1 MPIKYQSLEKI
12 LAMDFSQLRALKISN
27 KHAPEELA
35 EADSRATDEAL
46 LLFVQNFADFFTQ
59 FSSLSKLETQDLDN
73 YESYLH
79 KIIEKVNES
88 EYQYY
93 LIKYKQHGENAE
105 FMAKSAS
112 YVKDGQ
118 GLATR
123 MQYWAAGETFGDA
136 IRNVERHQYV
146 AKQLEKWSLLLNQ
159 NKNFSSSPRMFQT
172 KSTLDA
178 TSSTSVVQKLNM

>member
-1 MPIKYQSLEKI
+1 MPIQYESLEKI

-27 KHAPEELA
+27 NDAPEELA

-46 LLFVQNFADFFTQ
+46 LIFVQNFADFFTQ
-59 FSSLSKLETQDLDN
+59 FSSLSKPETQYLDT

-93 LIKYKQHGENAE
+93 LTKYKQHGEKAE
-105 FMAKSAS
+105 FMAKFAS
-112 YVKDGQ
+112 YVKDGR

-123 MQYWAAGETFGDA
+123 MQYWAAVEIFGDS
-136 IRNVERHQYV
+136 IRNSDTHRYV
-146 AKQLEKWSLLLNQ
+146 ATQLQKWSLLLK
-159 NKNFSSSPRMFQT
+159 NKNSGSLSRMFQT